1 MKLGNYAYAKVIPL
15 DIQVDRFNLGT
26 NKIQRAT
33 RLKKEEASDTLN
45 LMLVDDGLWSPRWGS
60 AVYGGAITGAEQ
72 IDGFAE
78 YVKSDGTRELIVV
91 GGGKVWRHTTD
102 SDTEITGATFTE
114 GTKAYFKQI
123 AGYLY
128 ISNGIDPL
136 ARYSGGAT
144 LSTYTEIAAPAN
156 LTVTRGS
163 ALTSGDFHY
172 YAQVTALNS
181 IGETVGSTEATTTVN
196 KAREDWSVAN
206 ETMVFAWDTVA
217 NATRYQIYI
226 SDESGYEVLLTYV
239 EKNAYIDDNTA
250 TPNPY
255 VEVPDSNTTGG
266 PKFGPME
273 LSGNRLWGTKDPNNK
288 YRVYGTGSGPNMG
301 VFSDFYGGFWID
313 LEKGGRT
320 EPQVVVDYRDGQ
332 GNSRATVV
340 CSTPEGT
347 GCIWQ
352 VALTDA
358 TVGDVTFVVPSAAKV
373 TGSFGTSAPSS
384 VLIAAND
391 VYFIN
396 KRGVFV
402 LGNEKQYWGVLR
414 TNELSVKIRPYIE
427 AISDAKVQNV
437 CAYYYDD
444 KIFFSVSTNATN
456 NNRIFYYD
464 RENLSWIADWSVGVN
479 QFGEFTD
486 SNGVSHFLGASST
499 DGYLIEFAS
508 TTLGDRNVPFAT
520 RYVGPQFPV
529 NEDWS
534 KFAKLKKFIIR
545 VADPKGSINISLL
558 GTGKSSLF
566 STIASASITTASA
579 ATGLGFDPLG
589 SVKLGLTAGIPVTF
603 AISNTQKH
611 MRLKNRVRDIQVKIE
626 TTTLENGYTLM
637 GYKIKGH
644 VLNLS
649 DPSSEKI

>member
-1 MKLGNYAYAKVIPL
+1 MKLGKYTYAKILPL

-45 LMLVDDGLWSPRWGS
+45 LMLVDDGLWSPRWGT
-60 AVYGGAITGAEQ
+60 AVYGGAITGASQ
-72 IDGFAE
+72 IDGFSE
-78 YVKSDGTRELIVV
+78 YVKSDGSRELIVV
-91 GGGKVWRHTTD
+91 AGGKVWSHTV
-102 SDTEITGATFTE
+102 SGDTEITGATFTA
-114 GTKAYFKQI
+114 GIRAYFRQI

-128 ISNGIDPL
+128 ISNGVDAL
-136 ARYSGGAT
+136 ARYNGST
-144 LSTYTEIAAPAN
+144 LATYTEIDAPAN

-163 ALTSGDFHY
+163 ALTTGSFHY

-181 IGETVGSTEATTTVN
+181 IGETVGSTEASTTVN
-196 KAREDWSVAN
+196 KAREDWSAAN
-206 ETMVFAWDTVA
+206 ETMVFSWDAVPT
-217 NATRYQIYI
+217 ATRYQIYI

-239 EKNAYIDDNTA
+239 ETNSYTDDNTA

-288 YRVYGTGSGPNMG
+288 YRVYGTGTGPNMG

-332 GNSRATVV
+332 GNSKATVV
-340 CSTPEGT
+340 CATPEGT

-352 VALTDA
+352 VSLTDA
-358 TVGDVTFVVPSAAKV
+358 TVGDVTFTVPSASKV
-373 TGSFGTSAPSS
+373 TGSFGTSAPAS

-396 KRGVFV
+396 KKGVFV

-427 AISDAKVQNV
+427 AITESKIQNA

-444 KIFFSVSTNATN
+444 KVFFSVCTNGVA

-464 RENLSWIADWSVGVN
+464 RENLAWVADWSVGVN

-486 SNGVSHFLGASST
+486 SNGITHFLGASST
-499 DGYLIEFAS
+499 DGYLVEFAS
-508 TTLGDRNVPFAT
+508 TTLGDRGAAFTT

-529 NEDWS
+529 NADWS
-534 KFAKLKKFIIR
+534 KFAKLKKFLIR
-545 VADPKGSINISLL
+545 LADPKGTINISLL
-558 GTGKSSLF
+558 GTGKSSQF
-566 STIASASITTASA
+566 STVASASITAASA

-589 SVKLGLTAGIPVTF
+589 SVKLGLSVGIPVTF
-603 AISNTQKH
+603 AIGNTQRH
-611 MRLKNRVRDIQVKIE
+611 LRLKNRVRDVQVMVV
-626 TTTLENGYTLM
+626 TTGLENGYTLM

>member
-1 MKLGNYAYAKVIPL
+1 MKLGNYAYSKVIPL
-15 DIQVDRFNLGT
+15 DIQVDRFHLGT

-33 RLKKEEASDTLN
+33 RLKKEEASDILN
-45 LMLVDDGLWSPRWGS
+45 LMLVDDGLWSPRWGTS
-60 AVYGGAITGAEQ
+60 VYGGAITGAEQ
-72 IDGFAE
+72 IDGFSE

-91 GGGKVWRHTTD
+91 GGGKVWRHTTS

-114 GTKAYFKQI
+114 GTRAYFKQI

-128 ISNGIDPL
+128 ISNGVDPL
-136 ARYSGGAT
+136 ARYNGT
-144 LSTYTEIAAPAN
+144 NLTTYTEIDAPTG

-163 ALTSGDFHY
+163 ALSAGNFHY

-181 IGETVGSTEATTTVN
+181 IGETVGSTEASTTVN
-196 KAREDWSVAN
+196 KAREDWSAAN
-206 ETMVFAWDTVA
+206 ETMVFAWNAVA
-217 NATRYQIYI
+217 GATRYQIYI

-239 EKNAYIDDNTA
+239 ETNAYTDDNTT

-255 VEVPDSNTTGG
+255 VETPDANTTGG

-288 YRVYGTGSGPNMG
+288 YRVYGTGTGPNMG
-301 VFSDFYGGFWID
+301 VFSDFYGGFFID

-332 GNSRATVV
+332 GNSRATIV
-340 CSTPEGT
+340 CATPEGT

-358 TVGDVTFVVPSAAKV
+358 TVGDVTFTVPSASKV
-373 TGSFGTSAPSS
+373 TGSFGTSAPAS

-427 AISDAKVQNV
+427 SISESKIGNV
-437 CAYYYDD
+437 CAYYFDD
-444 KIFFSVSTNATN
+444 KVFFSVSTNGVA

-464 RENLSWIADWSVGVN
+464 RENLSWVADWSVGVS

-486 SNGVSHFLGASST
+486 SNGVTHFLGASST
-499 DGYLIEFAS
+499 DGYIIEFAP
-508 TTLGDRNVPFAT
+508 TTLGDRGVAFNT
-520 RYVGPQFPV
+520 RYIGPQFPV

-534 KFAKLKKFIIR
+534 KFAKLKKFLIR
-545 VADPKGSINISLL
+545 LADPKGAVNVSLL
-558 GTGKSSLF
+558 GTGKSAQFL
-566 STIASASITTASA
+566 TVAAASITASSA

-589 SVKLGLTAGIPVTF
+589 SIRLGLSAGTATTF
-603 AISNTQKH
+603 AIGNTQRH
-611 MRLKNRVRDIQVKIE
+611 MRLKNRVRDVQVMIT

-649 DPSSEKI
+649 EPSSEKI